1 MPLKKNVCHHIADL
15 ESLKNPRID
24 YCEECIKT
32 GDTWLHLRVCQ
43 TCGKVHC
50 CDSSP
55 NRHAAKHYESTGHAV
70 VIPAEKNAGAWAYC
84 FVHQAMADVSHLK

>member
-15 ESLKNPRID
+15 ESLKNPGID

-84 FVHQAMADVSHLK
+84 FVSHLK